1 MENSQ
6 TTRKWSELKGI
17 AVVSLA
23 DGRKVGTCDDFYFEP
38 ATQRVYALRIKTS
51 LLGHKFLPVA
61 NISAIGNDAI
71 TTANEEGLLKELAD
85 ERQATIIS
93 GEDLGAYRVMSVSGT
108 LVGTLGSVLLNTS
121 TPSDLHLA
129 NFELTGG
136 LREHLVGR
144 YPTFSAAQVV
154 RYGQDVL
161 LIPDEVAQ
169 SLHR

>member
-1 MENSQ
+1 VDNSQ

-38 ATQRVYALRIKTS
+38 DTQRVYALRIKTG
-51 LLGHKFLPVA
+51 LLSHKFLPAA

-71 TTANEEGLLKELAD
+71 TTPDEELLLKELAD
-85 ERQATIIS
+85 ERKATIVS
-93 GEDLGAYRVMSVSGT
+93 GENLGNYRVMSVSGT
-108 LVGTLGSVLLNTS
+108 IVGTIGSVLLDTS
-121 TPSDLHLA
+121 TPNEPHLA
-129 NFELTGG
+129 TFELTGG
-136 LREHLVGR
+136 LLERLGGR
-144 YPTFSAAQVV
+144 YPSFAAAQVV

-161 LIPDEVAQ
+161 IIPDEVAQ